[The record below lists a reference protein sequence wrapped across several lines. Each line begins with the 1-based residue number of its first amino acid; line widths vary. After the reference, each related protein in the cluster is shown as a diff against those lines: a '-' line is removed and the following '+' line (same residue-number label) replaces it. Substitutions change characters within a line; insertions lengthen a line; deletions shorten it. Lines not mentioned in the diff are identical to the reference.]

1 VNTRVLWSGHTA
13 RQGEAAISALP
24 ARSEVPVPRAVLLAG
39 RLGPFRG
46 LEELVGVEW
55 VRLKLDLEAFD
66 DVRFE
71 SYLRRCQQAGI
82 EFTTMAVVGDTAEH
96 RRALYELNKTCSADI
111 PGRGAF
117 YTFDEY
123 LAQRIDTSTYD
134 PRGVVLAL
142 DGGSWVGM
150 AATTIR
156 PEGHAFSEMTG
167 VLAGYRG
174 RGISLAMKLLAI
186 GYARSS
192 GVRWLR
198 TLHHPGNASAIG
210 MNRRL
215 GFVDDE
221 QPTSVA

>member
-1 VNTRVLWSGHTA
+1 MSVD
-13 RQGEAAISALP
+13 
-24 ARSEVPVPRAVLLAG
+24 
-39 RLGPFRG
+39 
-46 LEELVGVEW
+46 W
-55 VRLKLDLEAFD
+55 VRLKLDLETFEDA
-66 DVRFE
+66 RFE
-71 SYLRRCQQAGI
+71 PYLRRCRQAGV
-82 EFTTMAVVGDTAEH
+82 EFTTMAAVGDTAQH

-123 LAQRIDTSTYD
+123 LRQRVDTPTYD
-134 PRGVVLAL
+134 PQGVVLAL
-142 DGGSWVGM
+142 DGATWIGM

-174 RGISLAMKLLAI
+174 RGISLAMKLLTV
-186 GYARSS
+186 GYARSA

-215 GFVDDE
+215 GFVDDA
-221 QPTSVA
+221 PSATTA